1 MEGHEPSPAELEA
14 EDGLS
19 PWPPWSAW
27 MLVVIGVCWC
37 WYATWYETVAVSS
50 VLDSRVGDLGL
61 GVDSV
66 VSKWMPAAAASGS
79 LVIALAKMITG
90 RGSVPFLLTAGGL
103 VGIKALTLG
112 IEALIRS

>member
-1 MEGHEPSPAELEA
+1 MDGLEPGQGEREA

-19 PWPPWSAW
+19 PWPLRLAW

-37 WYATWYETVAVSS
+37 WYATWYETVAASTVS
-50 VLDSRVGDLGL
+50 DSRVGYLGL

-66 VSKWMPAAAASGS
+66 VSRWLPATAASGS
-79 LVIALAKMITG
+79 LVMGLARMITG
-90 RGSVPFLLTAGGL
+90 GGSVRFLLTAGAL
-103 VGIKALTLG
+103 VGIKALTFG

>member
-1 MEGHEPSPAELEA
+1 MDGHEPGQAEREA

-19 PWPPWSAW
+19 PWPLLLAW

-66 VSKWMPAAAASGS
+66 VSRWLPVAAASGS
-79 LVIALAKMITG
+79 LVTGLARMITG
-90 RGSVPFLLTAGGL
+90 GGSVRFLLMAGGL

>member
-1 MEGHEPSPAELEA
+1 MDGHEPGQAEREA

-19 PWPPWSAW
+19 PWPLWLAW

-37 WYATWYETVAVSS
+37 WYATWNETVAVSTVS
-50 VLDSRVGDLGL
+50 DGRVGDLGL

-66 VSKWMPAAAASGS
+66 VSRWLPAATASGS
-79 LVIALAKMITG
+79 LVIALARMISG
-90 RGSVPFLLTAGGL
+90 GGSVRFLLTAGGL

-112 IEALIRS
+112 IEALIRL

>member
-1 MEGHEPSPAELEA
+1 
-14 EDGLS
+14 
-19 PWPPWSAW
+19 

-37 WYATWYETVAVSS
+37 WYATWNETVAVSTVS
-50 VLDSRVGDLGL
+50 DGRVGDLGL

-66 VSKWMPAAAASGS
+66 VSRWLPAAAASGS
-79 LVIALAKMITG
+79 LVIALARMISRG
-90 RGSVPFLLTAGGL
+90 GSVRFLLTAGGL